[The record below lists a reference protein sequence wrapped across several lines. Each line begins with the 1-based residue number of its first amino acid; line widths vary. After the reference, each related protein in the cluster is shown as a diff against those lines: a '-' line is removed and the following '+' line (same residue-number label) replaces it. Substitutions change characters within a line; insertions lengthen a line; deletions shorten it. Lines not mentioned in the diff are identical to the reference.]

1 MKLIIGE
8 NGWSWLERASY
19 RGAIGLFYD
28 STLGGMLAYIV
39 FGLVC
44 ILSLIGLW
52 VVIKTILFGFPSKK
66 K

>member
-1 MKLIIGE
+1 MKFIIGE

-28 STLGGMLAYIV
+28 STLGGMLAYII
-39 FGLVC
+39 FGLIC

-52 VVIKTILFGFPSKK
+52 VVIKTILFGFPKK
-66 K
+66 KR